1 MAEFYEFFAGGGM
14 VRAGLGPDW
23 ICRFANDIDAKK
35 AAAYRANWGDSELH
49 LGDVADIAP
58 DQMPGQAD
66 LAWASFPC
74 QDLSLAGAGRGLAGP
89 RSGAFHGFWRVI
101 EGLAAR
107 GRAPALVAIENVCGT
122 LTSRGGADFAVL
134 MRTLSEGGYRPGA
147 LVIDAERFVPQS
159 RPRLFVI
166 GVHDRVDLPTRL
178 HGSSPHGPF
187 HTPAVVRAVQSL
199 PPEVAARILWWT
211 LPEPPAR
218 TATLIDLIEPTETG
232 WHTPEQTA
240 RLLSQMTPLNQQKLA
255 AARHTGTLAYG
266 TAYRRTRQEQG
277 HRVQRAEVRFDGLS
291 GCLRTPGG
299 GSSRQIVLEVEG
311 DRLRSRLMSPRETAR
326 LMGLPDS
333 YHLPA
338 GQGDALHLT
347 GDGVVLPVV
356 RHLARHLFEPV
367 LRACTAGTHAP
378 YASSSQIR

>member
-1 MAEFYEFFAGGGM
+1 MAEVYEFFAGGGM

-23 ICRFANDIDAKK
+23 TCRFANDINTKK

-49 LGDVADIAP
+49 LGDVADI
-58 DQMPGQAD
+58 DPGQLPGRAD

-74 QDLSLAGAGRGLAGP
+74 QDLSLAGAGRGLAGH

-101 EGLAAR
+101 EGLAADN
-107 GRAPALVAIENVCGT
+107 RAPALVAIENVCGT

-134 MRTLSEGGYRPGA
+134 MRTLSEGSYRPGA

-166 GVHDRVDLPTRL
+166 GLHDRIPLDPAL
-178 HGSSPHGPF
+178 HSDKPDGPF
-187 HTPAVVRAVQSL
+187 HTPAVVRAVSTL
-199 PPEVAARILWWT
+199 PPDFAARTLWWS
-211 LPEPPAR
+211 LHEPPPR
-218 TATLIDLIEPTETG
+218 TLTLTDLIEPDSPDTA

-240 RLLSQMTPLNQQKLA
+240 RLLFQMSPLNLDKLA
-255 AARHTGTLAYG
+255 AARRTGTLTHG
-266 TAYRRTRQEQG
+266 TAFRRTRQENG
-277 HRVQRAEVRFDGLS
+277 HRIQRAEVRFDGVA

-299 GSSRQIVLEVEG
+299 GSSRQIVLEVHG

-333 YHLPA
+333 YRLPA

-347 GDGVVLPVV
+347 GDGVVVPVV
-356 RHLARHLFEPV
+356 RHLARHLFEPII
-367 LRACTAGTHAP
+367 
-378 YASSSQIR
+378 SSIRD

>member
-1 MAEFYEFFAGGGM
+1 MAEVYEFFAGGGM

-23 ICRFANDIDAKK
+23 TCRFANDIDARK
-35 AAAYRANWGDSELH
+35 AASYRANWGTGEELFV
-49 LGDVADIAP
+49 GDVAGIDPA
-58 DQMPGQAD
+58 QLSGQAD

-101 EGLAAR
+101 EGLTAR
-107 GRAPALVAIENVCGT
+107 GRATALVAIENVCGT

-166 GVHDRVDLPTRL
+166 GVHHRVYLPDSL
-178 HGSSPHGPF
+178 QHPGPQGPF
-187 HTPAVVRAVQSL
+187 HTPAVVRAVASL
-199 PPEVAARILWWT
+199 PPEIAARTLWWT

-218 TATLIDLIEPTETG
+218 TITLFDLIEPDTRATP
-232 WHTPEQTA
+232 WHTSDQTD
-240 RLLSQMTPLNQQKLA
+240 RLLSQMSPLNVQKLD
-255 AARHTGTLAYG
+255 AARHTGTLTYG
-266 TAYRRTRQEQG
+266 TAYRRTRQERG
-277 HRVQRAEVRFDGLS
+277 HRVQRAEVRFDGLA

-299 GSSRQIVLEVEG
+299 GSSRQIVLEVIG
-311 DRLRSRLMSPRETAR
+311 DGVRSRLMSPRETAR

-333 YHLPA
+333 YLLPA

-347 GDGVVLPVV
+347 GDGVVVPVV
-356 RHLARHLFEPV
+356 RHLTRHLFEPLIGSV
-367 LRACTAGTHAP
+367 RH
-378 YASSSQIR
+378 

>member
-1 MAEFYEFFAGGGM
+1 MTVAEFYEFFAGGGM

-23 ICRFANDIDAKK
+23 TCRFANDIDAKK
-35 AAAYRANWGDSELH
+35 AAAYRTNWGSDELH

-58 DQMPGQAD
+58 QQLPGQAD

-74 QDLSLAGAGRGLAGP
+74 QDLSLAGAGRGLAGH

-101 EGLAAR
+101 EGLAADN
-107 GRAPALVAIENVCGT
+107 RAPAIVAIENVCGT

-147 LVIDAERFVPQS
+147 LVIDAERFLPQS

-166 GVHDRVDLPTRL
+166 GVHDRVALPDRL
-178 HGSSPHGPF
+178 HSPGPQGPF
-187 HTPAVVRAVQSL
+187 HPPAVIRAVHAL
-199 PPEVAARILWWT
+199 PTEVAARTLWWS
-211 LPEPPAR
+211 LPEPPPR
-218 TATLIDLIEPTETG
+218 TLTLTDLIEPDGPDTP
-232 WHTPEQTA
+232 WHTPDQTA
-240 RLLSQMTPLNQQKLA
+240 RLLSQMSPLNFQKLA
-255 AARHTGTLAYG
+255 AARRNGTLTHG
-266 TAYRRTRQEQG
+266 TAYRRTRQENG
-277 HRVQRAEVRFDGLS
+277 HRIQRAEVRFDGIA

-299 GSSRQIVLEVEG
+299 GSSRQIVLEVTG

-326 LMGLPDS
+326 LMGLPDR

-347 GDGVVLPVV
+347 GDGVVVPVV
-356 RHLARHLFEPV
+356 RHLARHLFEPI
-367 LRACTAGTHAP
+367 LGSIRPSEPAP
-378 YASSSQIR
+378 